1 MLYIFRGYSH
11 HCAVSAACL
20 WYWRCGT
27 LHLVRRQAH
36 TTPFLPER
44 GWCERL
50 VDVASPDSPLH
61 LRLVLSPGPTPA
73 SRLLVPR
80 RLKTL
85 APDIAESILELEIC
99 PQVGSRSLGQGPA
112 HVGYVHLCTWT
123 IWHATNQTP
132 ASSARPLNSRALSPQ
147 GMAVAEKLAQ
157 RIATSRGAAL
167 LIDYGQDG
175 PYGSSLLAIQK
186 HKFTGLLEM
195 PGTADI
201 SARVDFSALRAA
213 VEGAGCGV
221 AAYGPITQ
229 ASFLMGLGM
238 GARLDAL
245 LRGATPEQA
254 EDLVRGFERL
264 IGVPGMPGDG
274 DAQGGRV
281 GALQEDGM
289 GISYKAMCLASP
301 DLQQPPAPFDV
312 LHGREPSTADD
323 DQ

>member
-1 MLYIFRGYSH
+1 
-11 HCAVSAACL
+11 
-20 WYWRCGT
+20 
-27 LHLVRRQAH
+27 
-36 TTPFLPER
+36 
-44 GWCERL
+44 
-50 VDVASPDSPLH
+50 
-61 LRLVLSPGPTPA
+61 
-73 SRLLVPR
+73 
-80 RLKTL
+80 
-85 APDIAESILELEIC
+85 
-99 PQVGSRSLGQGPA
+99 
-112 HVGYVHLCTWT
+112 
-123 IWHATNQTP
+123 
-132 ASSARPLNSRALSPQ
+132 
-147 GMAVAEKLAQ
+147 MAVAEKLAQ
-157 RIATSRGAAL
+157 RIAKSRGAAL

-312 LHGREPSTADD
+312 LHGRESSTSDD